1 MAYTERSL
9 SILEYLK
16 KNKTATVEELS
27 SKLYVSAATIRRDLN
42 EMQKMGQ
49 IERSHGGAVLVENA
63 DEISI
68 FVRQIKNAREK
79 ERTASVALKRLPEF
93 STVFID
99 NSSTCLAL
107 TERMNFSHKTVV
119 TNGLQV
125 AMSVARHDGVTL
137 IMPGGEIKYNTTAV
151 LGAKAIEMLE
161 NCRFDLS
168 LISCSALDKNGCYE
182 FSLDSM
188 QIKKTALHNSKR
200 RILIF
205 DKTKIN
211 TTALFRTAALDEF
224 DALITDADDEA
235 VAPLRE
241 AGNVK
246 IIHG

>member
-1 MAYTERSL
+1 MARTERSL

-27 SKLYVSAATIRRDLN
+27 SFLYVSAATIRRDLN
-42 EMQKMGQ
+42 EMQKLGQ
-49 IERSHGGAVLVENA
+49 IERSHGGAVLVEGA

-79 ERTASVALKRLPEF
+79 ERAASVALKHLPDF

-107 TERMNFSHKTVV
+107 AERMNFARKTVV

-125 AMSVARHDGVTL
+125 AMSIARHDGATL

-151 LGAKAIEMLE
+151 LGTATVGAL
-161 NCRFDLS
+161 NDCRFDLA
-168 LISCSALDKNGCYE
+168 LTSCTALDGDGCYE
-182 FSLDSM
+182 VSLDSM
-188 QIKKTALHNSKR
+188 QIKKAALTRSKK

-205 DKTKIN
+205 DRTKIN
-211 TTALFRTAALDEF
+211 TTAAFRTSELGGF
-224 DALITDADDEA
+224 DCLITDADDDA
-235 VAPLRE
+235 LAPLLPS
-241 AGNVK
+241 GVTIYNK
-246 IIHG
+246 